1 MTVDELIQLLA
12 KQPPDLRVMVQEY
25 GEGRA

>member
-12 KQPPDLRVMVQEY
+12 KHFPDLRVMVQEY